1 MKLNYNYITIVA
13 AFLTLLS
20 IIPKY
25 YKVYKTKNVDS
36 FSKKSI
42 IIGYLA
48 SSLWLIHY
56 LRVNDHFSTFKIVL
70 YLILDAY
77 LLFEIFKQQ
86 SNKPDLLRD

>member
-25 YKVYKTKNVDS
+25 YKVYKTKDVDS
-36 FSKKSI
+36 FSKNSI
-42 IIGYLA
+42 IIGYVA
-48 SSLWLIHY
+48 SSLWLFHY
-56 LRVNDHFSTFKIVL
+56 LRVHDHFSTFKIIL

-86 SNKPDLLRD
+86 SNKSDFLRN

>member
-13 AFLTLLS
+13 ALLTFLS

-25 YKVYKTKNVDS
+25 YKIYKTKDVNS
-36 FSKKSI
+36 FSKKSV

-48 SSLWLIHY
+48 SSLWFFHY
-56 LRVNDHFSTFKIVL
+56 LRVRDHFSAFKIVL

-77 LLFEIFKQQ
+77 LLSEIFKQQ
-86 SNKPDLLRD
+86 SNKSDLLRN